1 MEYFPHL
8 LSNRS
13 TLFNRFYNFTTN
25 VYIHTICYMLRER
38 MYERIRD
45 IIGSSKEKY
54 NSISEKFQRVYR
66 FIRKKK
72 KKQKRTHK

>member
-1 MEYFPHL
+1 
-8 LSNRS
+8 
-13 TLFNRFYNFTTN
+13 
-25 VYIHTICYMLRER
+25 MLRGR

-72 KKQKRTHK
+72 KKKNKNEHIK